1 MRRASVLGLLL
12 ATLPVAASAQ
22 GFREPTVFDGRC
34 TPKSHVAEGRIGADL
49 TKAQSRFFCDSV
61 AIVPI
66 NGDPRHVLL
75 TFSEKRSHTRPQIG
89 FAGYMPEPDMIQVQR
104 VYLQSGVATPVDDG
118 ACKFFRKQGRID
130 SLFCGAKIDQGDRR
144 TVPIV
149 AFQR

>member
-1 MRRASVLGLLL
+1 MRRASVVGLLL
-12 ATLPVAASAQ
+12 ATLPVAADAQ
-22 GFREPTVFDGRC
+22 GFPELTVFDGRC
-34 TPKSHVAEGRIGADL
+34 TPKNHVAEGRIGTDL

-66 NGDPRHVLL
+66 SGDPRHVLL

-104 VYLQSGVATPVDDG
+104 VYLQSGVAIQADDG
-118 ACKFFRKQGRID
+118 ACKLFRKRGRID
-130 SLFCGAKIDQGDRR
+130 SLVCGAKIDQGDRR
-144 TVPIV
+144 TVPVV

>member
-1 MRRASVLGLLL
+1 MRRAFALALALGCISPI
-12 ATLPVAASAQ
+12 AHAQ
-22 GFREPTVFDGRC
+22 GFRDLTVLDGRC
-34 TPKSHVAEGRIGADL
+34 TPKSHVAERRIGTDL

-66 NGDPRHVLL
+66 NGDPRRVLL

-104 VYLQSGVATPVDDG
+104 VYLQSGVAIAADDG
-118 ACKFFRKQGRID
+118 ACKLFRKQGRID
-130 SLFCGAKIDQGDRR
+130 SLVCGAKIDQGDRR
-144 TVPIV
+144 TVPVV